1 MVYLFGF
8 IGFVAG
14 FAVGLGLIN
23 VILRKK
29 SLDEIKEKKSYRW
42 KYGLL
47 VWFMGFLGCRI
58 SIILFN
64 TYF

>member
-1 MVYLFGF
+1 MVYLFGI
-8 IGFVAG
+8 IGFVTG
-14 FAVGLGLIN
+14 FAIGLGVIN

-29 SLDEIKEKKSYRW
+29 SIDEIKKNKSYRW

-47 VWFMGFLGCRI
+47 VWFFGFIGCRI
-58 SIILFN
+58 GIILFN